1 MSIFG
6 AMFAGVSGLTAQS
19 QAIGMISDNIAN
31 VNTVGY
37 KGLRTSFST
46 LVTQSGSQTLHSPG
60 GVQSRPVQSADAQ
73 GLLQSTTSVTD
84 VAIVG
89 NGFYVVNEAAAP
101 GPGNDY
107 LYTRAGQFTTD
118 ENGDLINSGGY
129 YLQGWPLDPTTGALP
144 ATPSV
149 LSSTQT
155 VNVSSLSGNAV
166 PTTAMSLGA
175 NLPSTAANGETHS
188 ITAQIFDALGNAHN
202 LQVDFVY
209 DSATPE
215 WDITVNDPTLASTGA
230 VSGTVAGPV
239 ARSIAFDGFGTP
251 SAITFP
257 DIDITW
263 TATTSAPSTISTN
276 LGTLGQTD
284 GITQFAGNFA
294 ISFINQDGVR
304 FGNFTGVNIDNDGIV
319 TALFD
324 NGQQQAIYKLPLA
337 VFPAPN
343 SLELRDGNAYIETDG
358 SGNVILLEAN
368 TGAAGSVSSSSLEAS
383 TVDLADEFTNMIV
396 TQRAYSANAKIITT
410 ADEMLE
416 ELIRIR
422 R

>member
-6 AMFAGVSGLTAQS
+6 AMFAGVSGLSAQS

-31 VNTVGY
+31 VNTIGY
-37 KGLRTSFST
+37 KGLRASFQT
-46 LVTQSGSQTLHSPG
+46 LVTQAASQTLHSPG
-60 GVQSRPVQSADAQ
+60 GVQSRPLQSVDAQ
-73 GLLQSTTSVTD
+73 GLLQSTSSVTD
-84 VAIVG
+84 LAIIG
-89 NGFYVVNEAAAP
+89 NGFFVVNEAASP
-101 GPGNDY
+101 GAGDNY
-107 LYTRAGQFTTD
+107 LYTRAGQFVTD
-118 ENGDLINSGGY
+118 ENGDLVNAAGY
-129 YLQGWPLDPTTGALP
+129 FLQGWPLDSTGALP
-144 ATPSV
+144 ATPNV

-155 VNVSSLSGNAV
+155 VNVSSLSGIAS
-166 PTTAMSLGA
+166 PTTTLSLGA
-175 NLPSTAANGETHS
+175 NLPSTATNGQTHS

-215 WDITVNDPTLASTGA
+215 WDITIQDPTLASSGA
-230 VSGTVAGPV
+230 VSGTVTGPV
-239 ARSIAFDGFGTP
+239 ARSIAFDGFGSP
-251 SAITFP
+251 NAITFP

-263 TATTSAPSTISTN
+263 TATPAAASTISGN
-276 LGTLGQTD
+276 LGTVGLTD
-284 GITQFAGNFA
+284 GLTQFAGTFS
-294 ISFINQDGVR
+294 IGFINQDGIR
-304 FGNFTGVNIDNDGIV
+304 FGSFTGVSIDDDGIV

-324 NGQQQAIYKLPLA
+324 NGQQQPVYKLPLG

-343 SLELRDGNAYIETDG
+343 SLLLQDGNAYLETDG
-358 SGNVILLEAN
+358 SGAVILLEAN
-368 TGAAGSVSSSSLEAS
+368 TGAAGSVASSSLEAS
-383 TVDLADEFTNMIV
+383 TVDLADEFTSMIV

>member
-1 MSIFG
+1 MSILG

-46 LVTQSGSQTLHSPG
+46 LITQSGSQTLHSPG
-60 GVQSRPVQSADAQ
+60 GVQSRPIQSADAQ
-73 GLLQSTTSVTD
+73 GLLQGTSSETD

-89 NGFYVVNEAAAP
+89 NGFFVVNEAAAP

-107 LYTRAGQFTTD
+107 LYTRAGRFTTD
-118 ENGDLINSGGY
+118 ENGDLVNADGY
-129 YLQGWPLDPTTGALP
+129 YLQGWPLDSTGALP
-144 ATPSV
+144 ATPGV
-149 LSSTQT
+149 LSSIQT
-155 VNVSSLSGNAV
+155 VNVASLSGNAV
-166 PTTAMSLGA
+166 PTTTMSLGA

-188 ITAQIFDALGNAHN
+188 ITAQIFDSLGNAHN
-202 LQVDFVY
+202 LQIDFVY
-209 DSATPE
+209 DAATPE
-215 WDITVNDPTLASTGA
+215 WDITIQDPTLASTGA
-230 VSGTVAGPV
+230 VSGTVAGPIT
-239 ARSIAFDGFGTP
+239 RSIAFDGLGAP

-257 DIDITW
+257 DIDISW
-263 TATTSAPSTISTN
+263 TATPAAASTVAVD

-284 GITQFAGNFA
+284 GITQFSGSF
-294 ISFINQDGVR
+294 SPGFINQDGVR
-304 FGNFTGVNIDNDGIV
+304 FGNFTGVNIDDDGFV

-324 NGQQQAIYKLPLA
+324 NGQQQALYKLPLA

-343 SLELRDGNAYIETDG
+343 SLQLRDGNAYLETDG
-358 SGNVILLEAN
+358 SGSVILLEAN
-368 TGAAGSVSSSSLEAS
+368 TGAAGSVSSFSLEAS
-383 TVDLADEFTNMIV
+383 TVDLADEFTNMII